1 MGTRWLVASVTAGH
15 RHLVTLRPKGQRTR
29 SQGYR
34 VQTVC
39 IVHDRLG
46 VGLHDATTRLLR
58 FSIVCNRPRSKSR
71 RPLWYK
77 GLDKQQQLTV
87 TLQRATSTFFD
98 TRSSIMFFRTGS
110 GTYDTVRPDPAWK
123 SFYSSAESW
132 LFDRNALQWGAVC
145 IQTITMHA
153 IFDERYFMTVKSQI
167 KPVPS
172 CRGVDPY
179 GTGGHVPSI
188 F

>member
-1 MGTRWLVASVTAGH
+1 MLGERFGLCHYRRVGTRWLVASVTAGH

-98 TRSSIMFFRTGS
+98 TRSSDQVLSHRIRHVRHRTA
-110 GTYDTVRPDPAWK
+110 R
-123 SFYSSAESW
+123 SSVKELLLVSRI
-132 LFDRNALQWGAVC
+132 LAVW
-145 IQTITMHA
+145 
-153 IFDERYFMTVKSQI
+153 
-167 KPVPS
+167 
-172 CRGVDPY
+172 
-179 GTGGHVPSI
+179 
-188 F
+188 